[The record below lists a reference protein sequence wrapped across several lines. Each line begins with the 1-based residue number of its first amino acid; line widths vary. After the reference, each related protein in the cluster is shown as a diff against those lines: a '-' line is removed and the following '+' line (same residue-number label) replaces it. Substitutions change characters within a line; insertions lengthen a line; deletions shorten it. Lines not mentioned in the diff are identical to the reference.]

1 MTTPETG
8 DSSLEDTSVQESAQ
22 TASAE
27 DSLYDLPD
35 DEEHQAISENEQ
47 GLESPS
53 APEAEPVEPPKY
65 HVSFRR
71 LEELNRSPVTL
82 VAARRVESCPS
93 MSKPLQELNDPQ
105 ALITEISRHFQN
117 DPEYIRSDMPL
128 MEIVFRILLSRRNE
142 YTSLNDLHYELTER
156 WATPVRPINV
166 TQIGLQRVLDGDTY
180 YGFAR
185 QEDC

>member
-8 DSSLEDTSVQESAQ
+8 DSSLEDTSVQESTQ

-27 DSLYDLPD
+27 DALYDGPN
-35 DEEHQAISENEQ
+35 DEE
-47 GLESPS
+47 GLESPP
-53 APEAEPVEPPKY
+53 APEPELVDPPKY

-93 MSKPLQELNDPQ
+93 MSKPIQELNDPQ

-128 MEIVFRILLSRRNE
+128 MEIVFRILLSRKNE
-142 YTSLNDLHYELTER
+142 YISLTDLHYELTEH

-166 TQIGLQRVLDGDTY
+166 TQRGLQRVLDGDTY

-185 QEDC
+185 EEDG